1 MDVNYKKAFEWYEKA
16 TEQGNAMA
24 QSNMGVMYDF
34 GLSVDENHKKT
45 VEWYEMAAEQG
56 TQMLNLSGM
65 YYNGH
70 SVDQIDSMV
79 IRWHAKAAARTMRER
94 KQVEEFCDG
103 QRQIAKKI

>member
-45 VEWYEMAAEQG
+45 VEWYEIAAEQG
-56 TQMLNLSGM
+56 
-65 YYNGH
+65 
-70 SVDQIDSMV
+70 SVDAQFIWVSCT
-79 IRWHAKAAARTMRER
+79 TMA
-94 KQVEEFCDG
+94 
-103 QRQIAKKI
+103 IAWTRSIPW